1 MPLKDGI
8 VDGYGWTGYEVKRR
22 KAAFGKEYEWTKQRA
37 MLQCYHNPN
46 TWSWVQASVLA
57 KDARVGVGKAG
68 TEQGGKGCKG
78 CEVKS
83 AKPVFVADRF
93 NIIRSLKLD

>member
-1 MPLKDGI
+1 MNG
-8 VDGYGWTGYEVKRR
+8 RN
-22 KAAFGKEYEWTKQRA
+22 KELLLL
-37 MLQCYHNPN
+37 LQCYHNPN

-83 AKPVFVADRF
+83 AKPVFLLIDL
-93 NIIRSLKLD
+93 I

>member
-1 MPLKDGI
+1 MNG
-8 VDGYGWTGYEVKRR
+8 RN
-22 KAAFGKEYEWTKQRA
+22 KELL
-37 MLQCYHNPN
+37 LQCYHNPN